1 MPRAETA
8 TMSAESALQ
17 KIAALLGSNGC
28 IVEAASRAPY
38 EHGPRYGAG
47 TAMCIARPADIAE
60 TAELMRLCAAEKIN
74 IIAQG
79 ANTGLVGAASPDAS
93 GRQLVLSM
101 ERIKGVI
108 DIDPVDGVIQ
118 AWAGTRLSDLNQA
131 LEVHGLYFPIDL
143 GADPSVGGMLAANT
157 GGARLI
163 RYGDVRHNT
172 LGLQALLMEPPGELL
187 ELGNRLR
194 KNNTGPDWKQLFIGT
209 AGSYGIV
216 TQAVLRAHPLP
227 RQRATALVVPSSLQA
242 ALVLLQDAERQ
253 FADFL
258 SAFEGISRNALES
271 VLHHLP
277 QVVAPFDPLPSYA
290 LLIELSSSAPASA
303 HFDLEQLF
311 MPWLEQHLEAGTISD
326 AVVDKPES
334 LWRLR
339 HAISDS
345 IKQEGKIVAFDIA
358 VPRAHLP
365 AFRAA
370 ALALVE
376 RDFGGAV
383 ACDFGHWGDGGL
395 HFNLVIPPT
404 HQQHFPPVRIEA
416 LRTAIYDLVVRDYR
430 GSFSAEHGIGPF
442 NQHYYDRYLSAPQ
455 QALAMRLQPAFD
467 PHHLLGNT
475 RFA

>member
-1 MPRAETA
+1 
-8 TMSAESALQ
+8 MSAERALQ
-17 KIAALLGSNGC
+17 QLQSLLGSSGL
-28 IVEAASRAPY
+28 ITAAAERTPY

-47 TAMCIARPADIAE
+47 QALCVARPADVAQA
-60 TAELMRLCAAEKIN
+60 AELMRLCAAEGVRLIP
-74 IIAQG
+74 QG
-79 ANTGLVGAASPDAS
+79 ANTGLVGAASPDDS
-93 GRQLVLSM
+93 GLQVILSM
-101 ERIKGVI
+101 ERIRGVI

-131 LEVHGLYFPIDL
+131 LAPHGLCFPIDL

-172 LGLQALLMEPPGELL
+172 LGLQALLMQPPGELL
-187 ELGNRLR
+187 EMGNRLH

-227 RQRATALVVPSSLQA
+227 RQRATALVVPASLEA
-242 ALVLLQDAERQ
+242 GLRLLQDAQAQ

-258 SAFEGISRNALES
+258 TAFEGISRNALAS
-271 VLHHLP
+271 VLRHLP
-277 QVVAPFDPLPSYA
+277 QLVAPFDPLPDYA
-290 LLIELSSSAPASA
+290 LLVEVSSSAEAGE
-303 HFDLEQLF
+303 HFDLDKLF
-311 MPWLEQHLEAGTISD
+311 MAWLERHFDDAIVD
-326 AVVDKPES
+326 AVVDKPDS

-345 IKQEGKIVAFDIA
+345 VKQEGKIVAFDIS
-358 VPRAHLP
+358 VSRSRLP
-365 AFRAA
+365 AFRVE

-376 RDFGGAV
+376 RDFAGADV
-383 ACDFGHWGDGGL
+383 YDFGHWGDGGV
-395 HFNLVIPPT
+395 HFNLAIAPAAQP
-404 HQQHFPPVRIEA
+404 QFPAERIEA
-416 LRTAIYDLVVRDYR
+416 LRTALYDLVVQRYQ

-442 NQHYYDRYLSAPQ
+442 NQHYYQRYTQPAQ
-455 QALAMRLQPAFD
+455 RALAARVQPVFD
-467 PHHLLGNT
+467 PDCLLGNT

>member
-1 MPRAETA
+1 MPIPV
-8 TMSAESALQ
+8 SAEHALAR
-17 KIAALLGSNGC
+17 ITALLSADAC
-28 IVEAASRAPY
+28 LVEPQARAPY

-47 TAMCIARPADIAE
+47 SALCIARPATVEAA
-60 TAELMRLCAAEKIN
+60 AELMRLCAAEHISLVP
-74 IIAQG
+74 QG
-79 ANTGLVGAASPDAS
+79 ANTGLVAAASPDNS
-93 GRQLVLSM
+93 GLQVVLSM
-101 ERIKGVI
+101 ERIKGII
-108 DIDPVDGVIQ
+108 DIDPVDGVVQ
-118 AWAGTRLSDLNQA
+118 AWAGTRLSELNQA
-131 LEVHGLYFPIDL
+131 LEPFGLCFPIDL

-172 LGLQALLMEPPGELL
+172 MGLQALLMEPPGELL
-187 ELGNRLR
+187 DLSNRLR

-209 AGSYGIV
+209 SGSYGIV

-227 RQRATALVVPSSLQA
+227 QQRATALVVPASMSA
-242 ALVLLQDAERQ
+242 ALTLLQDAERQ
-253 FADFL
+253 FGDFL
-258 SAFEGISRNALES
+258 SAFEGMSRNAMVS

-277 QVVAPFDPLPSYA
+277 QVVAPFDPLPPYA
-290 LLIELSSSAPASA
+290 LLVELSSATAAGA
-303 HFDLEQLF
+303 HFNLEQLF
-311 MPWLEQHLEAGTISD
+311 MPWLERHLEDGTIVD

-358 VPRAHLP
+358 VPRSHMP

-376 RDFGGAV
+376 RDFAGAV
-383 ACDFGHWGDGGL
+383 ACDFGHWGDGGQ

-404 HQQHFPPVRIEA
+404 HQQLFPPARIDA

-442 NQHYYDRYLSAPQ
+442 NQSYYDRYLNVPQ
-455 QALAMRLQPAFD
+455 QGLAMRVQPAFD
-467 PHHLLGNT
+467 PHYLLGNT

>member
-1 MPRAETA
+1 
-8 TMSAESALQ
+8 MSAESALE

-28 IVEAASRAPY
+28 IIEAAARAPY

-47 TAMCIARPADIAE
+47 TAMCIARPADVAE
-60 TAELMRLCAAEKIN
+60 TAELMRLCAAEKIS
-74 IIAQG
+74 IITQG
-79 ANTGLVGAASPDAS
+79 ANTGLVGAASPDVS

-131 LEVHGLYFPIDL
+131 LDVHGLCFPIDL

-172 LGLQALLMEPPGELL
+172 LGLQALLMQPPGELL

-227 RQRATALVVPSSLQA
+227 RQRATALVVPSSPEA
-242 ALVLLQDAERQ
+242 ALRLLQDAERE

-258 SAFEGISRNALES
+258 SAFEGISQNALES
-271 VLHHLP
+271 VLRHLP
-277 QVVAPFDPLPSYA
+277 QAAAPFTPTPPYA
-290 LLIELSSSAPASA
+290 LLIELSSSATA
-303 HFDLEQLF
+303 HDHFNLDQLF
-311 MPWLEQHLEAGTISD
+311 MNWLERHFDDAIVD
-326 AVVDKPES
+326 AVVDKPET

-345 IKQEGKIVAFDIA
+345 VKQEGKVVAFDIS
-358 VPRAHLP
+358 VPRSRMP
-365 AFRAA
+365 AFREE
-370 ALALVE
+370 ALALIA
-376 RDFGGAV
+376 RDFAGATV
-383 ACDFGHWGDGGL
+383 YDFGHWGDGGM
-395 HFNLVIPPT
+395 HFNIAIAPS
-404 HQQHFPPVRIEA
+404 QQEQFPPLRIET
-416 LRTAIYDLVVRDYR
+416 LRTAIYDLVVHHYR

-442 NQHYYDRYLSAPQ
+442 NQQYYDRYLGQAQ
-455 QALAMRLQPAFD
+455 QLLAARLQPAFD
-467 PHHLLGNT
+467 PHYLLGNT
-475 RFA
+475 RFG

>member
-1 MPRAETA
+1 
-8 TMSAESALQ
+8 MSAPAERALAH
-17 KIAALLGSNGC
+17 ISALLGP
-28 IVEAASRAPY
+28 AACLAEPAARAPY
-38 EHGPRYGAG
+38 EQGARYGAG
-47 TAMCIARPADIAE
+47 AALCVAKPGDVE
-60 TAELMRLCAAEKIN
+60 TAAELLRLCAVERIS
-74 IIAQG
+74 IVTQG
-79 ANTGLVGAASPDAS
+79 ANTGLVAAASPDSS
-93 GRQLVLSM
+93 GLQVLLSM
-101 ERIKGVI
+101 ERIKGII
-108 DIDPVDGVIQ
+108 DIDPVDGMIQ
-118 AWAGTRLSDLNQA
+118 AWAGTRLSELNQA
-131 LEVHGLYFPIDL
+131 LEPHGLCFPIDL

-157 GGARLI
+157 GGARLL

-172 LGLQALLMEPPGELL
+172 MGLQALLMEPPGELL
-187 ELGNRLR
+187 DVSNCLR

-209 AGSYGIV
+209 SGSYGII

-277 QVVAPFDPLPSYA
+277 QVVAPFDPLPPYA

>member
-1 MPRAETA
+1 
-8 TMSAESALQ
+8 MSAEAVLK
-17 KIAALLGSNGC
+17 KITALLGPHGC
-28 IVEAASRAPY
+28 IVEAAARAPY

-47 TAMCIARPADIAE
+47 AALCVARPADVAE
-60 TAELMRLCAAEKIN
+60 AAELMRLCAADRIS
-74 IIAQG
+74 IIPQG
-79 ANTGLVGAASPDAS
+79 ANTGLVGASSPDTS

-131 LEVHGLYFPIDL
+131 LEPHGLCFPIDL

-172 LGLQALLMEPPGELL
+172 LGLQALLMQPPGELL

-227 RQRATALVVPSSLQA
+227 RQRATALVVPSSPEA
-242 ALVLLQDAERQ
+242 ALRLLQDAERE

-258 SAFEGISRNALES
+258 SAFEGMSQNALDA
-271 VLHHLP
+271 VLRHLP
-277 QVVAPFDPLPSYA
+277 QAIAPFSPMPPYA
-290 LLIELSSSAPASA
+290 LLIELSSSAATNEQ
-303 HFDLEQLF
+303 FNLEQLF
-311 MPWLEQHLEAGTISD
+311 MSWLERHFDDAIVD
-326 AVVDKPES
+326 AVVDKPDT

-345 IKQEGKIVAFDIA
+345 VKQEGKVVAFDIS
-358 VPRAHLP
+358 VPRSRMP
-365 AFRAA
+365 AFREE
-370 ALALVE
+370 ALALIA
-376 RDFGGAV
+376 RDFAGADV
-383 ACDFGHWGDGGL
+383 YDFGHWGDGGV
-395 HFNLVIPPT
+395 HFNIAIAPA
-404 HQQHFPPVRIEA
+404 QQEHFPPPRIDA
-416 LRTAIYDLVVRDYR
+416 LRTAIYDMVVHGYQ

-442 NQHYYDRYLSAPQ
+442 NQHYYDRYQ
-455 QALAMRLQPAFD
+455 GQAQRQLAARMQPVFD
-467 PHHLLGNT
+467 PHYLLGNT
-475 RFA
+475 RFG